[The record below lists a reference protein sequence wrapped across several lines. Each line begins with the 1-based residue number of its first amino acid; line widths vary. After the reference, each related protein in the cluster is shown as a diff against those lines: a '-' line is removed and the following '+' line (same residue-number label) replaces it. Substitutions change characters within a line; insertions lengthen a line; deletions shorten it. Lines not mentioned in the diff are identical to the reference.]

1 MTAVPLVDWSLLGR
15 VVVASVLGGVGL
27 VIAFSI
33 GLAALSFARDVTRSR
48 FIRRASVAV
57 ALAMTGVLAWALWW
71 GFELITHKA

>member
-1 MTAVPLVDWSLLGR
+1 MI
-15 VVVASVLGGVGL
+15 VVSVLGGVGL

-33 GLAALSFARDVTRSR
+33 GLAALSFARDGTRSR

-71 GFELITHKA
+71 GFELITHKS